1 MEIKFSNETMNG
13 QHVDADEPQILRD
26 EKGIWWHY
34 KIKDVK
40 DKKGKVTHQEMH
52 YLKCIEHAGLLVAVI
67 PPVVKIVEKY

>member
-1 MEIKFSNETMNG
+1 MIYSSETMQG
-13 QHVDADEPQILRD
+13 QQVEEKEPQIFRN

-34 KIKDVK
+34 EIKDIA
-40 DKKGKVTHQEMH
+40 DKKGKVTHQEFR